1 MQAGRGAPPPAPP
14 VRQRGGALA
23 VFPSTLIK
31 KRPSD
36 WTASFDMADSVLPT
50 TAAGRLGKTARRK
63 TTPVPGVRA
72 PGARA
77 RRSRAVF
84 RLPAGAARH
93 AKADVPPLWELPI
106 RFRRLAGRGIAPV
119 ARRRAGCCTPVRSS
133 VAGCRRLWPK
143 ANWRRRGGQGDLA
156 AGHPYRE
163 SGPQGRVREAD
174 SSRGRGAER
183 PRAAVARSAL
193 RAQPGQAAQAPCG
206 FFPPFLVRTRNGAA
220 RRGGTRQLCRSL
232 SGKPMEAPCRWD
244 PAIPAAKGGSFRASL
259 RDAKKPSAPRAE
271 TPRRNSAAPR
281 AAKNHSPCRA
291 NSATLCRILTS
302 TSASRLVPSG
312 VYSCE
317 KTLPPA
323 MISLTS
329 PERS

>member
-72 PGARA
+72 PCARA
-77 RRSRAVF
+77 RQSRAVF
-84 RLPAGAARH
+84 RLPVGAARH
-93 AKADVPPLWELPI
+93 AKAAVPPRKL
-106 RFRRLAGRGIAPV
+106 FRYGSGDSPAEALRPRRGGRQDAVGLSADPWTG
-119 ARRRAGCCTPVRSS
+119 R
-133 VAGCRRLWPK
+133 RRLWPQ
-143 ANWRRRGGQGDLA
+143 ANRRRRGGQGDLA